1 MANFN
6 TKDYAKLLITEASGK
21 KEYIGE
27 IKNSS
32 GSPIWRATYSSVGL
46 YTETDIGVI
55 EPSVLTISGGT
66 YRYKDVINICPTV
79 YGGYAMVCR
88 PSYLTELNYFNI
100 FDTNSYA
107 LNTPGPVTATS
118 GIFDFNIPY
127 TSSIN
132 NEFSLIDG
140 ARVDLE

>member
-21 KEYIGE
+21 REYIGE

-32 GSPIWRATYSSVGL
+32 GSPIWRATYSLVGL
-46 YTETDIGVI
+46 YNKISSGGVQSS
-55 EPSVLTISGGT
+55 PVLTISGST

-88 PSYLTELNYFNI
+88 PSYSTELDYFNI
-100 FDTNSYA
+100 FNTN
-107 LNTPGPVTATS
+107 
-118 GIFDFNIPY
+118 IDNI
-127 TSSIN
+127 
-132 NEFSLIDG
+132 
-140 ARVDLE
+140 R